1 MATMSRPTQRT
12 RATLTTARALLAV
25 AALAATGCA
34 SAEKRQSDT
43 YSVGLFRSTP
53 RLKPVVAV
61 MDFENRSGYSGQWN
75 LGSGMA
81 DLLNAELLESSRIVV
96 LERQHLGDVLNEL
109 NLQGGDLFRPEGRAA
124 RGRLKNAQYLIR
136 GVITDFTVTDDTSGW
151 FSTDSVSLRAGSSR
165 ARVAIAIR
173 VYDVENGQVIT
184 TIKTDADA
192 SSGGFGGSVKY
203 QELSFGAD
211 SYFRTPLG
219 RATERAIGKAVK
231 KLLVDLPARPW
242 EPRIADVDGASV
254 FLNGGDNTGFEPGQV
269 YLVRGAGRTVTDPDT
284 GNVLDTLPGGVLGK
298 LVVETVTAT
307 AAQGRLVE
315 GTASRGDFLERI
327 TP

>member
-1 MATMSRPTQRT
+1 MISPIQRLAAT
-12 RATLTTARALLAV
+12 ALLAAAV
-25 AALAATGCA
+25 AVSGCA

-61 MDFENRSGYSGQWN
+61 MDFENRAGFTGQWN

-136 GVITDFTVTDDTSGW
+136 GVVTDFTVTDDTSGW

-165 ARVAIAIR
+165 ARVAIAVR

-184 TIKTDADA
+184 TVKADADA
-192 SSGGFGGSVKY
+192 SAGGFGGSVKY
-203 QELSFGAD
+203 QEISFGAD

-242 EPRIADVDGASV
+242 EPRVAEVDGGTA
-254 FLNGGDNTGFEPGQV
+254 FLNGGSTTGFQPGQV
-269 YLVRGAGRTVTDPDT
+269 YLVREAGRTITDPDT
-284 GNVLDTLPGGVLGK
+284 GNVLDTLPGDILGK
-298 LVVETVTAT
+298 LVVETVTDT
-307 AAQGRLVE
+307 AAQARIVE
-315 GTASRGDFLERI
+315 GTARRGDFLERI

>member
-1 MATMSRPTQRT
+1 MPVMSSRIQRPHAART
-12 RATLTTARALLAV
+12 VAAALLAA
-25 AALAATGCA
+25 AALASAGCA

-61 MDFENRSGYSGQWN
+61 MDFENRAGYTGQWN

-81 DLLNAELLESSRIVV
+81 DLLNAELLESTRIVV
-96 LERQHLGDVLNEL
+96 LERQHLNDVVNEL

-136 GVITDFTVTDDTSGW
+136 GVVTDFTVTDDTSGW
-151 FSTDSVSLRAGSSR
+151 FSTDAVTLRAGSSR

-184 TIKTDADA
+184 TIKADADA
-192 SSGGFGGSVKY
+192 SAGGFGGAVKY
-203 QELSFGAD
+203 QDVAFGAD

-242 EPRIADVDGASV
+242 EPRVAEVDGGTA
-254 FLNGGDNTGFEPGQV
+254 FLNGGSTTGFQPGQV
-269 YLVRGAGRTVTDPDT
+269 YLVREAGRTITDPDT
-284 GNVLDTLPGGVLGK
+284 GNVLDTLPGGILGK
-298 LVVETVTAT
+298 LIVETVSAS
-307 AAQGRLVE
+307 AAHARIVE
-315 GTASRGDFLERI
+315 GAARRGDFLERI